1 MFKRYCSNPAPENG
15 GRFCAGPSLKM
26 EPCQDICPGKVL
38 FTLIYIN
45 IRTYMNV
52 QYRCTCMYSVIKIP
66 AYMCITVHVPQI
78 SQSFYFTT
86 ACEWVI
92 PEKIHTLRR
101 MAFRKISRE
110 GGFKGLGNPDGRG
123 GETLNPRLRGFIL
136 SDRCS
141 MTSMCFDHF
150 NVLILFSN
158 CYPSNCTVLTA
169 FL

>member
-1 MFKRYCSNPAPENG
+1 MA
-15 GRFCAGPSLKM
+15 
-26 EPCQDICPGKVL
+26 V
-38 FTLIYIN
+38 
-45 IRTYMNV
+45 V
-52 QYRCTCMYSVIKIP
+52 
-66 AYMCITVHVPQI
+66 TVHSLITRDNVNMFF
-78 SQSFYFTT
+78 SYHLVLYSFLVLYFTVVRHY
-86 ACEWVI
+86 WVI
-92 PEKIHTLRR
+92 PEKIHTPRR

-158 CYPSNCTVLTA
+158 CIILRTVQCLPHFCKFPSTGSICN
-169 FL
+169 FIIEKKN